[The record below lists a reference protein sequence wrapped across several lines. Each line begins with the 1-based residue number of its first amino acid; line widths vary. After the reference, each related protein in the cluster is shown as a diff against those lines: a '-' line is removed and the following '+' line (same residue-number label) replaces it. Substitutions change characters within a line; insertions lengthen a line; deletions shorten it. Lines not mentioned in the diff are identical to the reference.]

1 MRIAC
6 VLKKLQD
13 IAAEACRSEANAL
26 ALYATVDRLLA
37 WLEHQHRTHGMRGT
51 FGERYASIRVSME
64 YLAGLRGPLGRSRD
78 EIASTIRQDARV
90 LEMTTLFG
98 QRPDLMDVD
107 LIE

>member
-1 MRIAC
+1 MRIGC

-13 IAAEACRSEANAL
+13 TAAEACRSEEHAL
-26 ALYATVDRLLA
+26 ALYATVDRLLV
-37 WLEHQHRTHGMRGT
+37 WLEHQHRKHEMRGT

-78 EIASTIRQDARV
+78 AIATTLRQDAQV